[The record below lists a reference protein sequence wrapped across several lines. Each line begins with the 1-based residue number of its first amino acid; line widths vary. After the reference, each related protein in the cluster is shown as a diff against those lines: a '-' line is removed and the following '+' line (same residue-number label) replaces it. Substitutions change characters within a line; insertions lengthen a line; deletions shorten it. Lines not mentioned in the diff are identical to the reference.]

1 MRIRDKIITAA
12 CRTADDIEWT
22 SLKIKQDGTES
33 IQQGRIPLIVP
44 DEGRTDEERTDDNLD
59 RIELPA
65 EAGEH
70 LKGDLTVALRTS
82 ALLMRTMELPT
93 ADPGE
98 IAEMVSFQID
108 KMSPFP
114 VDQLAMSHEILRTT
128 ETSAQ
133 VLMAAAKRES
143 IDAIGDAFVQKG
155 VRIHSIDARVLGW
168 LQLIGDDGKLSD
180 EACEVIIIN
189 DGIDFVLV
197 VMLAGVPVAFRS
209 LHAGI
214 DDPNVVDELVYEIG
228 YTFTTLD
235 VEHELPAPAA
245 IHFWNAGQ
253 SHAAL
258 KVKLTEKSG
267 VHVHHHDL
275 DDLPPLSQGIV
286 RRAQKN
292 NVHIELIPRE
302 WVEHQQLKNLQRQF
316 TIIASTIAAIWLLVM
331 LVFFAIYKTRDIR
344 LTGIEDRA
352 NALAPAATQ
361 ALENREKLKALK
373 VYTDRSDSSLECLRE
388 VTNLLPSGDIEFV
401 SYSYT
406 KGKGVTLRGTA
417 RDNDIVNNFF
427 ATLARSKLFT
437 QLKDQSVTTKTTKG
451 VRRAVF
457 SITLALPSKEEK

>member
-12 CRTADDIEWT
+12 CRTPGDIEWT
-22 SLKIKQDGTES
+22 TLKIKQDGTES
-33 IQQGRIPLIVP
+33 VQQGCIPLPVP
-44 DEGRTDEERTDDNLD
+44 EEEGADENLNH
-59 RIELPA
+59 IQLPA
-65 EAGEH
+65 EVGET

-82 ALLMRTMELPT
+82 ELLMRTMELPT
-93 ADPGE
+93 ADPAE

-133 VLMAAAKRES
+133 VLMVAAKRES
-143 IDAIGDAFVQKG
+143 IDAIGDTFVQKG

-180 EACEVIIIN
+180 EACEVVIIN
-189 DGIDFVLV
+189 DGMDFVLV
-197 VMLAGVPVAFRS
+197 VMLEGVPVAFRS
-209 LHAGI
+209 LHTKL
-214 DDPNVVDELVYEIG
+214 DDEDVIDELVYEIG

-235 VEHELPAPAA
+235 LEHELPAPAA
-245 IHFWNAGQ
+245 IHFWNNAKT
-253 SHAAL
+253 HAFL
-258 KVKLTEKSG
+258 KVKLAEKSG
-267 VHVHHHDL
+267 IHVLHHDL
-275 DDLPPLSQGIV
+275 DDLPPLSEGIV
-286 RRAQKN
+286 RRAQKDS
-292 NVHIELIPRE
+292 VHIELIPRE
-302 WVEHQQLKNLQRQF
+302 WVEHQNRKKLQRQF
-316 TIIASTIAAIWLLVM
+316 NILAGSITTVWLLV
-331 LVFFAIYKTRDIR
+331 LLIYFAIYKVRDIKLSR
-344 LTGIEDRA
+344 VQERA
-352 NALAPAATQ
+352 NAIAPAANQ

-388 VTNLLPSGDIEFV
+388 VTSLLPSGDIEFV

-417 RDNDIVNNFF
+417 RSSDIVNNFF
-427 ATLARSKLFT
+427 STLARSELFT

-457 SITLALPSKEEK
+457 SVTLVLPSKEEQ

>member
-44 DEGRTDEERTDDNLD
+44 DEGRTDEERTDDHLD

-65 EAGEH
+65 ETGEH

-209 LHAGI
+209 
-214 DDPNVVDELVYEIG
+214 
-228 YTFTTLD
+228 
-235 VEHELPAPAA
+235 
-245 IHFWNAGQ
+245 
-253 SHAAL
+253 
-258 KVKLTEKSG
+258 
-267 VHVHHHDL
+267 
-275 DDLPPLSQGIV
+275 
-286 RRAQKN
+286 
-292 NVHIELIPRE
+292 
-302 WVEHQQLKNLQRQF
+302 
-316 TIIASTIAAIWLLVM
+316 
-331 LVFFAIYKTRDIR
+331 
-344 LTGIEDRA
+344 
-352 NALAPAATQ
+352 
-361 ALENREKLKALK
+361 
-373 VYTDRSDSSLECLRE
+373 
-388 VTNLLPSGDIEFV
+388 
-401 SYSYT
+401 
-406 KGKGVTLRGTA
+406 
-417 RDNDIVNNFF
+417 
-427 ATLARSKLFT
+427 
-437 QLKDQSVTTKTTKG
+437 
-451 VRRAVF
+451 
-457 SITLALPSKEEK
+457 